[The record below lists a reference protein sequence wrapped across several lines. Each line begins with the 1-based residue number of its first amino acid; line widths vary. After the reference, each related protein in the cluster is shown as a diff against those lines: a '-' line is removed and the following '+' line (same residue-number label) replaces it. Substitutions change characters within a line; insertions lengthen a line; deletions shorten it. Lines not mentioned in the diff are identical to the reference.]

1 VDAFGV
7 QGVGL
12 SCSWLI
18 IGLLAGALASAF
30 TGRRGMGCLGN
41 IIVGLVGAFVGGLL
55 VSVVTGAQFDYQNV
69 GFCTSVLV
77 SAGGA
82 AVLIVALRLIT
93 GNGGRRI

>member
-1 VDAFGV
+1 VDIAGV

-18 IGLLAGALASAF
+18 IGLLAGAAASAL

-41 IIVGLVGAFVGGLL
+41 IVVGLLGAFIGGWL
-55 VSVVTGAQFDYQNV
+55 VSFFTGAQFDYQNV

-77 SAGGA
+77 SALGA
-82 AVLIVALRLIT
+82 VVLIVVLRLFT
-93 GNGGRRI
+93 GGGRRV